1 MTEPL
6 VPFGRPTAAGG
17 PAPGANEPLARLV
30 ENIAR
35 LIDRLYPPGSAA
47 MPPGLSG
54 ATARLRRSLT
64 DNAVDAASLA
74 ILSLKEILHEVESLR
89 ERTAY
94 LDAASGKAFAELNTT
109 EHRLRELS
117 GQINQLWLVL
127 AHAPHVSDAVRG
139 VATDTLSDRDSRI
152 QALRAALTAAP
163 AASDSALAD
172 QVRTLREKAAAL
184 RKDHGRASDEDLRQ
198 RHEVDMSELRRRH
211 DDALAAQRTE
221 ADQNRAELAEQ
232 LAQTRRALAILE
244 AESTQLRAT
253 GLASQT
259 RLAALEE
266 RLEETGTAV
275 TVRQQAQDATQA
287 SLRSEL
293 ASARLRISALETE
306 LAATESELA
315 EREAE
320 LSEREA
326 DADSIAALHTRVSDL
341 EADNRTAETDRDA
354 ALAAAE
360 RARSERDRCANDLV
374 AAQAQIEDIEREMAQ
389 SSSARHRAI
398 RDSEVLREQ
407 LAVANQQADLTAQA
421 DQRLTALAADRA
433 RDQAAGASLQQDLAT
448 AQEHHDRA
456 QAQLAALTTVHEAQR
471 ETIEQSLRNLDRLAF
486 AAEAIKPATISATLS
501 AKTVAQKRA
510 ALLEAPRDWS
520 DPDAA
525 HISAQALVRASTE
538 LTTAMQQWLQ
548 QVRDE
553 LDMSETDAADLLAAQ
568 TEHHRVRTA
577 LTTAEQQLR
586 QAQAQAQAHVETV
599 TAAQAEQSR
608 QAIRL
613 EALDE
618 ELRTAQSELAH
629 ARAAAE
635 AAVET
640 AQAGE
645 RGRREGDQQ
654 RLAQSE
660 ASRAQAHEAAHA
672 ATSRADALQQRLH
685 AVIAQVAA
693 TVDLDERSDDAVVEE
708 ALAQLHA
715 HLEEIESAAA
725 STRSQLCAAEQAR
738 AALHAELTELH
749 TAQAAQ
755 AEQLGQLETT
765 LRSSE
770 QQRSQLQSERD
781 SQRASA
787 EARQRELIA
796 ARSELA
802 ATGADLESL
811 HTTINELEERLT
823 AAKTAHDERHALGE
837 AIASADAATRA
848 SEERLGALLSAIKM
862 LGHAANEATD
872 RVGVGL
878 PAHSRNLTRTT
889 ARIERAEHSADPT
902 VAVAN
907 ARTVCERAAEQCEA
921 LATALAHERQAR
933 RTTLD
938 ERDQARAEST
948 RLHNDVAG
956 WEQQLSALAEA
967 QQAIVV
973 AQAEQQQLHTALSAA
988 EASAQEQTATSQS
1001 ELRQQRASVDEL
1013 SARLAA
1019 SQDEARELHDTL
1031 RRATQEYAHQL
1042 QDVQDRGEELA
1053 GELSAAVAEAQGRA
1067 ESLTAAIDTRD
1078 EELAKAR
1085 QAVDRLRAGAADNA
1099 QQQARVRS
1107 LNTQLAEATAA
1118 LDQLRGERDEDR
1130 ERLRSVADLEV
1141 RVRELT
1147 QAQHA
1152 ALATARSAEAALSDQ
1167 RSLLTDAE
1175 QRADRLQRTLDRQRA
1190 ALSSALH
1197 DDPQTASISRSSAP
1211 SASAPDSPAL

>member
-35 LIDRLYPPGSAA
+35 LIDRLHPPGSAA

-117 GQINQLWLVL
+117 GQINHLWLVL

-139 VATDTLSDRDSRI
+139 VATDTLSDSDSRI

-163 AASDSALAD
+163 VASDSALAD

-198 RHEVDMSELRRRH
+198 RHEVEMSELRRRH

-253 GLASQT
+253 GSASQT

-360 RARSERDRCANDLV
+360 RARSERDRCASDLV

-433 RDQAAGASLQQDLAT
+433 RDQVAVATLQQDLAT

-486 AAEAIKPATISATLS
+486 AAESIKPATLS
-501 AKTVAQKRA
+501 AKTVAKKRA
-510 ALLEAPRDWS
+510 ALLEAARDWS

-525 HISAQALVRASTE
+525 HISAQALVSANTE
-538 LTTAMQQWLQ
+538 LTTALQQWLQ

-725 STRSQLCAAEQAR
+725 STRSQLRAAEQAR

-755 AEQLGQLETT
+755 AEQLSQLETT

-781 SQRASA
+781 TERASA

-811 HTTINELEERLT
+811 HTTINELEERLI
-823 AAKTAHDERHALGE
+823 AAKTAHDESHALGE

-921 LATALAHERQAR
+921 LATALANERQAR

-1031 RRATQEYAHQL
+1031 RRATQEHARQL

-1118 LDQLRGERDEDR
+1118 LDQLRSERDEDR

-1152 ALATARSAEAALSDQ
+1152 ALATVRSAEAALSDQ

-1197 DDPQTASISRSSAP
+1197 DDPPTASISRSSAP